1 MSLLKRWTV
10 EKGSKALSQPILVS
24 WIQTHLSKR
33 VPDNTLEKQVSQVGF
48 PCLGFLNTDVRRYK
62 QTNIHT
68 YIHTCMHA
76 DRQTDRTY
84 IQIYIQIY
92 IHIHT
97 DTYRYIQ
104 IDRYVHT
111 YIHT

>member
-62 QTNIHT
+62 QTNKQTNKHT
-68 YIHTCMHA
+68 YIHTYMQT
-76 DRQTDRTY
+76 DRQTDR
-84 IQIYIQIY
+84 QN
-92 IHIHT
+92 IHTDIHTNIHT

-104 IDRYVHT
+104 IHT
-111 YIHT
+111 DTYR